1 MTKPPPLV
9 ERMSIS
15 VKKEGLGYTSELTID
30 NAQME
35 DRAVYVCR
43 AFAKESE
50 VIDEGQS
57 HVHFFSSGADFIFKG
72 GG

>member
-50 VIDEGQS
+50 VIDRYYMDRLIVIEIAGS
-57 HVHFFSSGADFIFKG
+57 
-72 GG
+72 